1 MKYLLVLIVIIVAVG
16 IWRSQRRAEARERR
30 QAAAPRNPANPANPA
45 NAPLAA
51 PQDMVEC
58 AHCGLHLP
66 RSEAIEAAGRSYCS
80 AEHRTLAQRR

>member
-1 MKYLLVLIVIIVAVG
+1 MKYLLVLIVIIIAVG
-16 IWRSQRRAEARERR
+16 VWRSQRRAEARERR
-30 QAAAPRNPANPANPA
+30 QAASPRNPS

>member
-1 MKYLLVLIVIIVAVG
+1 MKYLLVLIVIVIAVG
-16 IWRSQRRAEARERR
+16 VWRGQRRTE
-30 QAAAPRNPANPANPA
+30 ANPA
-45 NAPLAA
+45 NARLAA

-80 AEHRTLAQRR
+80 AEHRALAQRR

>member
-1 MKYLLVLIVIIVAVG
+1 MKYLLVLIVIIIAVG
-16 IWRSQRRAEARERR
+16 VWRSQRRAEAHERR
-30 QAAAPRNPANPANPA
+30 QAAAPRNPA

>member
-1 MKYLLVLIVIIVAVG
+1 MKYLLVLIVIVIAVG
-16 IWRSQRRAEARERR
+16 VWRGQRRTEARERR
-30 QAAAPRNPANPANPA
+30 QAAPRNPANLA

-80 AEHRTLAQRR
+80 AEHRALAQRR

>member
-1 MKYLLVLIVIIVAVG
+1 MKYLLVLIVIIIAVG
-16 IWRSQRRAEARERR
+16 VWRNQRRAEARERR
-30 QAAAPRNPANPANPA
+30 QAAAPRHPGS
-45 NAPLAA
+45 APLPA

-66 RSEAIEAAGRSYCS
+66 RSEAIEAAGQSYCS

>member
-1 MKYLLVLIVIIVAVG
+1 MKYLLVLIVIIIAVG

-30 QAAAPRNPANPANPA
+30 HAAAPRNPT

>member
-1 MKYLLVLIVIIVAVG
+1 MKYLLVLIVIIIAVG
-16 IWRSQRRAEARERR
+16 VWRILRRAEAHERR
-30 QAAAPRNPANPANPA
+30 QAAAPRNPA

>member
-30 QAAAPRNPANPANPA
+30 QAA
-45 NAPLAA
+45 APLAA

>member
-1 MKYLLVLIVIIVAVG
+1 MKYLLVLIVIVIAVG
-16 IWRSQRRAEARERR
+16 VWRGQRRTEARERR
-30 QAAAPRNPANPANPA
+30 QAAAPRNPA

-66 RSEAIEAAGRSYCS
+66 RSEAIEAAGSSYCS
-80 AEHRTLAQRR
+80 AEHRALAQRR

>member
-1 MKYLLVLIVIIVAVG
+1 MKYLLVLIVIVVAVG
-16 IWRSQRRAEARERR
+16 VWRSQRRAEARERR
-30 QAAAPRNPANPANPA
+30 QAAAPRNPANPA

-80 AEHRTLAQRR
+80 AEHRALAQRR

>member
-1 MKYLLVLIVIIVAVG
+1 MKYLLVLIVIIIAVG
-16 IWRSQRRAEARERR
+16 VWRSQRRAEARERR
-30 QAAAPRNPANPANPA
+30 QAAAPRNPANPA

-66 RSEAIEAAGRSYCS
+66 RSEAIEAVGRSYCS